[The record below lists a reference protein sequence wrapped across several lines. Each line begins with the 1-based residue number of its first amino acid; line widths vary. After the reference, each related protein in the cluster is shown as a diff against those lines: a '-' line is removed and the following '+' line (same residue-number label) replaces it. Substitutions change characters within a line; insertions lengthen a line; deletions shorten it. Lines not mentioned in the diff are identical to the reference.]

1 MVKYTKKQQKE
12 LEKNPYTYKA
22 TDNRI
27 FFTKEF
33 KQVFWIKYNA
43 GMSPR
48 TILKELDYDLSYFN
62 QGQIDNIVQHLR
74 KKSISGEQF
83 TEGYSKERRPNIKIP
98 PPDNSPQ
105 TIQQMQNEIT
115 YLRQEVE
122 FLKKVSGQE
131 RAP

>member
-74 KKSISGEQF
+74 KKSIAGEQF
-83 TEGYSKERRPNIKIP
+83 TEGYSKERRPNIKTP

-105 TIQQMQNEIT
+105 TIQQMQNEIA

>member
-12 LEKNPYTYKA
+12 LEMNPYTYKV

-33 KQVFWIKYNA
+33 KQVFWIKYNS
-43 GMSPR
+43 GTSPR
-48 TILKELDYDLSYFN
+48 KILKELDYDLSYFN

-74 KKSISGEQF
+74 KKSIAGEQF
-83 TEGYSKERRPNIKIP
+83 TEGYSKERRPNIKTP

-115 YLRQEVE
+115 YLKQEVE